1 MGKSWVRVIKCH
13 GYQIAMKVKVRSEDR
28 MVFEVDPITL
38 GAKTVSYYD
47 AYCYTYPEPDTIY
60 LEYYDWTRRRSTVI
74 YSQTGDKWES
84 LVLH

>member
-1 MGKSWVRVIKCH
+1 
-13 GYQIAMKVKVRSEDR
+13 MKVKVRSEDR

-74 YSQTGDKWES
+74 YYQTGDKWES